1 MKIGLSDE
9 EIENFKCDVCGKNLD
24 IHYYT
29 NYWMEIKGVYRKRSS
44 FDNSNKFINVI
55 CYNCWHKAFPNI
67 DDNSKSAKT
76 AIKRTC
82 LDEIGE
88 LYNYD

>member
-1 MKIGLSDE
+1 
-9 EIENFKCDVCGKNLD
+9 
-24 IHYYT
+24 
-29 NYWMEIKGVYRKRSS
+29 MEIRGVYRKSNS
-44 FDNSNKFINVI
+44 FDDSRKFINVI
-55 CYNCWHKAFPNI
+55 CDNCWYKAFPNI